1 MTAGSAYFHGLDRP
15 SQERYILELEVAG
28 LAIKDDPYSPSRS
41 GEWSSD
47 VRYWPK
53 IEYADIFSYFIAR
66 PGTFT
71 FQQLASWRQ
80 LEAYNYFKN
89 NYVQTIFSATC
100 DSGRS
105 VVLRAKV
112 NPSQRTPDFAQ
123 EAWIISKNEGTIL
136 SAHCTC
142 KAG

>member
-1 MTAGSAYFHGLDRP
+1 M
-15 SQERYILELEVAG
+15 ELEVAG

-71 FQQLASWRQ
+71 FQQLASWRK
-80 LEAYNYFKN
+80 LEAYN
-89 NYVQTIFSATC
+89 
-100 DSGRS
+100 
-105 VVLRAKV
+105 
-112 NPSQRTPDFAQ
+112 
-123 EAWIISKNEGTIL
+123 
-136 SAHCTC
+136 
-142 KAG
+142 